1 MPGRAHPPRIR
12 DVASLAGVSPKTVSN
27 VVNGTDRVSASTRAR
42 VEQVIAELGYRPN
55 IAARNLRRGRTG
67 LLTLALPDLDV
78 PYFAELTR
86 GIVDAAGERGYTV
99 LIDQTNG
106 DPGRESYVVDGVG
119 ARMADGVIFSPL
131 AMDAEA
137 LSRRI
142 QRTPMVL
149 LGEKVPADGVGI
161 DRLDIDHIG
170 IDNVAAAQSA
180 VSHLIGTGRRRVAVI
195 GAEPSRASAT
205 ADVRI
210 VGYRRA
216 HSAAH
221 RRIDPA
227 LIIPT
232 RHFRRRDGAEAARQ
246 LLSLS
251 QPPDAVFCCS
261 DLLALG
267 LLRALHERGVRVPDD
282 IAVVGFD
289 DIEDGSYSIPTL
301 STVAPDKLGIARAA
315 VHQLLE
321 RIGGSTGPGREITVG
336 HELRIRESSRPS

>member
-1 MPGRAHPPRIR
+1 MPGSAQPARIR
-12 DVASLAGVSPKTVSN
+12 DVASAAGVSPKTVSN

-42 VEQVIAELGYRPN
+42 VEQVIADLGYRPN

-106 DPGRESYVVDGVG
+106 DPGRESYVVDGIG

-131 AMDAEA
+131 SMDAEA
-137 LSRRI
+137 LSRRT

-149 LGEKVPADGVGI
+149 LGEKVPAGRYDQVGT
-161 DRLDIDHIG
+161 DHVG

-205 ADVRI
+205 ADLRI

-216 HSAAH
+216 LSAAH
-221 RRIDPA
+221 RKVDPEL
-227 LIIPT
+227 LIAT

-246 LLSLS
+246 LLSLRH
-251 QPPDAVFCCS
+251 PPDAVFCCS

-267 LLRALHERGVRVPDD
+267 LLRAVHERGVRVPEDM
-282 IAVVGFD
+282 AVVGFD

-321 RIGGSTGPGREITVG
+321 RIGGATGPGREVTVG